1 MSGTEKFGL
10 ITAIMGMGYIIVY
23 TIQNNNVGVV
33 ASFCIFMFGALLF
46 FINPNL

>member
-10 ITAIMGMGYIIVY
+10 ITAIMSMGYLIIY
-23 TIQNNNVGVV
+23 TIQSDNLGIVV
-33 ASFCIFMFGALLF
+33 SFCIFMFGALLF